1 MWESRTGWTR
11 AVTNLFAV
19 SLLASTLFT
28 ASCTTLRP
36 ALQATASPELATPPD
51 TLSSADQYY
60 LLRSR
65 FQQAEGLSQT
75 GQDVAALD
83 SLRDLM
89 LDLRQPGVRMDSL
102 RWALQLDVVRQMAAL
117 LEKTGPDPSEDE
129 GYRSVDFQVQLL
141 SDSLSAYASA
151 PDSLLQAVLVPS
163 AADQESD
170 SLLAEVLQAPDS
182 LALRRISMP
191 DIPDCDRREVQQMVD
206 YFVSGR
212 GRRFYQI
219 WLDRYPKVAPT
230 IRQVLQEEGMP
241 EDLIFLAMIESGFRI
256 SATSRAKAKG
266 PWQFIPGTAT
276 LFDLRVDYWMDERL
290 DLERATRAAC
300 RFLRRLYDRYDDW
313 YMAMAAYN
321 WGPGN
326 IDRAIKRG
334 ADDYWSI
341 TRMPS
346 ETRNYVPTYLAARRV
361 FQEAELHGFSLEQP
375 VDLPELDV
383 LEVAGCIHINRLAEL
398 FELNQESLRESNLH
412 LVQGSTPPDGGHIYV
427 PAESSQRCRDLLLEL
442 PESAFQDWVRHKV
455 RKGETVT
462 GIAQRY
468 GVSASELRTVNKLS
482 RRSKLKSGRVLLIP
496 LSTQEREPREERA
509 EAEPRKSTRKAGS
522 KTQTR
527 SDGLPVHKVRRGEVL
542 DRIARTHGLSV
553 AKLMDWNQLK
563 RADRI
568 YPGQELLLADPDS
581 VEQVDERS
589 TELADAGQENL
600 SRRESARSAGRE
612 SASPPKASKGQKTRT
627 HVVRAGDTAGAIA
640 AKYGISVKQL
650 VQANGLGRRAKIV
663 TGQRLRIPGKAADTA
678 GGQRQLVHVVKSG
691 ESLWAL
697 ARQYKVKV
705 TDLKRWNNLRGNEIH
720 AGSRLVII
728 LSEEG

>member
-36 ALQATASPELATPPD
+36 ALQTTASPEVATPPD
-51 TLSSADQYY
+51 SLSPADQYY

-65 FQQAEGLSQT
+65 FYQAESLSKT

-141 SDSLSAYASA
+141 SDSLGAYASA

-163 AADQESD
+163 EADQESD

-182 LALRRISMP
+182 LALRRIAMP

-219 WLDRYPKVAPT
+219 WLDRYPRVAPT

-334 ADDYWSI
+334 AKDYWDIS
-341 TRMPS
+341 RMPS

-383 LEVAGCIHINRLAEL
+383 LEVAGCMHINRLAEL
-398 FELNQESLRESNLH
+398 FELNQDALRESNLH

-468 GVSASELRTVNKLS
+468 GVSASELRSVNKLS

-496 LSTQEREPREERA
+496 LSTQEREPRDERA
-509 EAEPRKSTRKAGS
+509 EAEPRKSTRKANS
-522 KTQTR
+522 KAQTR

-581 VEQVDERS
+581 VEQVDDRS
-589 TELADAGQENL
+589 RELADAAEVKL
-600 SRRESARSAGRE
+600 ARRESARSDERV
-612 SASPPKASKGQKTRT
+612 SASPTKASKGQKTRT

-663 TGQRLRIPGKAADTA
+663 TGQRLRIPGKSASSA
-678 GGQRQLVHVVKSG
+678 GGQRQLVHIVKSG